1 MSVLD
6 AVLAPLQYTFMQ
18 RALMASLLV
27 GGICAV
33 LSCFLLVKRWALLGD
48 AISHAVLPGV
58 AFAYLLGLPF
68 FVGAVTTGILTALG
82 ISAVERHTH
91 IKEDSAMGIVFTG
104 AFALGFVLVSRIRS
118 KAVDLFHILFGN
130 VLGVSDSDLVLTAVT
145 GAVVLA
151 VVGLLYKELVLWTFD
166 PVGAAAMG
174 LPTGVLHYTL
184 MFLLSLTIV
193 ASLQTVGIVL
203 VVAMLITPGAVA
215 FLLTDRMSRMLGVA
229 VGVGWVSTVA
239 GLFLSYHLNVA
250 SGATMVLVASVLFGA
265 AVLLSPREGLV
276 WEWARRRRLARDRQV
291 EDLLKQAYALGAEG
305 VAVQDLAERVG
316 VSLPQVWRLV
326 RGLQAAGLLH
336 REGGRV
342 TLSEAGRSRAL
353 ELVRSHRL
361 WERYLVDRAGLSWAE
376 VHAEAERLEHLAPAE
391 LAAYL
396 DEALGHPRR
405 DPHGSPIPPHGQGAP
420 LGVLAECAVG
430 ERVEVR
436 EVEDEHPEVLRALEA
451 WGIQPGTQ
459 LEVVERQ
466 PGRVRVRWE
475 GGEVWLDAPLAQ
487 AIRAQRAT
495 GESWTER
502 RGSGRAGDS

>member
-1 MSVLD
+1 MTLWDLV
-6 AVLAPLQYTFMQ
+6 VAPLQYTFMQ
-18 RALMASLLV
+18 RALLAAVLV

-82 ISAVERHTH
+82 ISAVERHTR

-151 VVGLLYKELVLWTFD
+151 AVLLLYKELVLWTFD
-166 PVGAAAMG
+166 PVAAAAMG
-174 LPTGVLHYTL
+174 VPTAVLHYAL

-203 VVAMLITPGAVA
+203 VVAMLITPGATA
-215 FLLTDRMSRMLGVA
+215 FLLTDRMSRMLAWAVA
-229 VGVGWVSTVA
+229 VGVASAVV

-250 SGATMVLVASVLFGA
+250 SGATMVLVASVLFCL
-265 AVLLSPREGLV
+265 AVLVGPREGLV
-276 WEWARRRRLARDRQV
+276 WEWVRRRHLARERAV
-291 EDLLKQAYALGAEG
+291 EDFLKQAYLLGADG
-305 VAVQDLAERVG
+305 VAAAEITGRLRL
-316 VSLPQVWRLV
+316 SLRQASRLL
-326 RGLQAAGLLH
+326 RRLEAAGLVRLDGS
-336 REGGRV
+336 RVSLTDTGRV
-342 TLSEAGRSRAL
+342 RAV

-361 WERYLVDRAGLSWAE
+361 WERYLVDRVGLSWAE
-376 VHAEAERLEHLAPAE
+376 VHAEAERLEHLSPAE
-391 LAAYL
+391 LANRL

-405 DPHGSPIPPHGQGAP
+405 DPHGSPIPPGTADAGRARRLLDCAP
-420 LGVLAECAVG
+420 GD
-430 ERVEVR
+430 RVEVK
-436 EVEDEHPEVLRALEA
+436 EVEDEDPKVLRALEA
-451 WGIQPGTQ
+451 CGVRPGVR
-459 LEVVERQ
+459 LEVLGQDAR
-466 PGRVRVRWE
+466 GVRVRRDGQE
-475 GGEVWLDAPLAQ
+475 LWLDRNLA
-487 AIRAQRAT
+487 RAVHA
-495 GESWTER
+495 EP
-502 RGSGRAGDS
+502 A